1 MSTETTTGTAEH
13 HFGED
18 ITATEPSPI
27 PHEHKD
33 LRDRDYVFIAFL
45 LLVLTAL
52 EVAASYV
59 PLGSWKVPLLLI
71 MMVIKFVTVAS
82 FFMHLRGDARLFS
95 WMFYTG
101 VFLAVGVYIAAL
113 TTFHFFAP

>member
-1 MSTETTTGTAEH
+1 MSTDTTTTGTEH

-18 ITATEPSPI
+18 ITAIEPDAI

-45 LLVLTAL
+45 LLILTAL
-52 EVAASYV
+52 EVAASYIE
-59 PLGSWKVPLLLI
+59 LGSLLVPILLI
-71 MMVIKFVTVAS
+71 MMAIKFVTVAS
-82 FFMHLRGDARLFS
+82 FFMHLRGDARIFS
-95 WMFYTG
+95 WMCYAG
-101 VFLAVGVYIAAL
+101 LFLAVGVYAAAL